1 MFDPDHTPSE
11 ALSAAL
17 TTLLSN
23 PDTEDLADVVAS
35 IRCAQHGYMRDHD
48 NLVRKQETTARLVA
62 ETARQLDDARTLA
75 ARMEGEL
82 DTTEKDLAEANR
94 RLAMYHA
101 PQPRYDEAQLME
113 LIGDQ
118 RKEIDHKDRTIELLQ
133 RALDDTTKPRD
144 PSGDVFEAVEVTTTS
159 GEVWHGTL
167 CETTRAH
174 LKLSWDHPDGSGER
188 LLRWDDVHRIVVRP

>member
-48 NLVRKQETTARLVA
+48 NLIRKQETTARLA
-62 ETARQLDDARTLA
+62 DETARQLDKAIA
-75 ARMEGEL
+75 ARRE
-82 DTTEKDLAEANR
+82 DREALNEM
-94 RLAMYHA
+94 L
-101 PQPRYDEAQLME
+101 
-113 LIGDQ
+113 GDQ
-118 RKEIDHKDRTIELLQ
+118 RKEIETIERTLKLTQ
-133 RALDDTTKPRD
+133 RALDDAAKPRD